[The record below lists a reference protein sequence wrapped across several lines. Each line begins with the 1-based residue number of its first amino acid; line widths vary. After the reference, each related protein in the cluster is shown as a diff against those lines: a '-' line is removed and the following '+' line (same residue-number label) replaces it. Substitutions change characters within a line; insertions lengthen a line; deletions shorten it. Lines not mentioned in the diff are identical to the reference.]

1 MALKKKITKKNYDD
15 LEDSIKAL
23 YKEKG
28 DDYIL
33 DLEGSDNDDA
43 IDELRRAKEREAQE
57 AKDLRAKL
65 RAAEKKLEDIGG
77 DDARKRGD
85 IEALEKS
92 WKEKYERREQ
102 ELNDTIGK
110 KDGYIRQMLVQE
122 RAENLAQKISN
133 APGLMKRVLQDRLAV
148 DMEGDTPS
156 LKVLDKDGKPSAATL
171 DDLEKEIV
179 ADKEFA
185 TIVIGSKASGG
196 GAGTDA
202 SQGKSGA
209 NPNSG
214 NNAVDFSKM
223 TPQQHAEHL
232 KAAKQQ

>member
-1 MALKKKITKKNYDD
+1 MALKKKINKKTYDE

-33 DLEGSDNDDA
+33 DLEGGDNEDA

-57 AKDLRAKL
+57 AKDLR
-65 RAAEKKLEDIGG
+65 KKLKDAETKLAEIGG

-102 ELNDTIGK
+102 ELLSDIEKRNGFIKQTLK
-110 KDGYIRQMLVQE
+110 EE
-122 RAENLAQKISN
+122 RAANLAQKISN
-133 APGLMKRVLQDRLAV
+133 APGLMKRVLQDRLTV
-148 DMEGDTPS
+148 DMDGDTPA

-223 TPQQHAEHL
+223 TPQEHAEHL
-232 KAAKQQ
+232 KAMKQQ